1 MLKLILRQ
9 ANWGIIGAIFS
20 FVIGF
25 FVKIYLIDIVGLEA
39 WGKYVI
45 AQTFSSISETFL
57 SLGIPF
63 IIIKFIPS
71 FVEDNKEKA
80 SRIASLFIKYALLI
94 GGMFLALI
102 YFISPTINHFIYND
116 IKSLDW
122 ILFVMCIHVP
132 ISLLFGVIVSLYRS
146 ILRIKE
152 IVLYGT
158 FVTVTIRALLTFS
171 IFQFT
176 SNISYFILIEVFTQ
190 ILVLS
195 ILLFLFNKNEF
206 SIFNKSEIHEVT
218 KNSEMISYGKKMFFN
233 SMIAFVSGQ
242 ILGFIISI
250 KLPAEDIGA
259 YNILLTLTGLTTF
272 LLINLNKVFAPAI
285 SKLYHEK
292 NILELNSLYKTTT
305 FVINI
310 LTIPLAVVIV
320 IFADEILVLYTAEM
334 LQYKSFLFLML
345 IGGMLSLA
353 AGSSGTFMIMAGL
366 EKQNLY
372 IQISRLI
379 FLIVLSLSLIPIY
392 GMLSVVLLYVVSM
405 LFVNVTQ
412 LIYIKKHIDISPFS
426 NELLILFSL
435 SFIGMYFGMVQDYEF
450 IIIDFIII
458 PVGIYVSYF
467 LIMFNPL
474 KRLIKELL

>member
-1 MLKLILRQ
+1 
-9 ANWGIIGAIFS
+9 
-20 FVIGF
+20 
-25 FVKIYLIDIVGLEA
+25 
-39 WGKYVI
+39 
-45 AQTFSSISETFL
+45 
-57 SLGIPF
+57 
-63 IIIKFIPS
+63 
-71 FVEDNKEKA
+71 
-80 SRIASLFIKYALLI
+80 
-94 GGMFLALI
+94 
-102 YFISPTINHFIYND
+102 
-116 IKSLDW
+116 
-122 ILFVMCIHVP
+122 MCIHVP

-206 SIFNKSEIHEVT
+206 SIFNKSEIHEFT

-292 NILELNSLYKTTT
+292 NILELSMH
-305 FVINI
+305 
-310 LTIPLAVVIV
+310 
-320 IFADEILVLYTAEM
+320 LV
-334 LQYKSFLFLML
+334 
-345 IGGMLSLA
+345 
-353 AGSSGTFMIMAGL
+353 
-366 EKQNLY
+366 
-372 IQISRLI
+372 
-379 FLIVLSLSLIPIY
+379 
-392 GMLSVVLLYVVSM
+392 
-405 LFVNVTQ
+405 
-412 LIYIKKHIDISPFS
+412 
-426 NELLILFSL
+426 
-435 SFIGMYFGMVQDYEF
+435 
-450 IIIDFIII
+450 
-458 PVGIYVSYF
+458 
-467 LIMFNPL
+467 
-474 KRLIKELL
+474 